1 MKELKFNSEI
11 KTINNI
17 HQIKID
23 IPWDVKFVCVYLY
36 KIKEKFVLFDAG
48 LGIGNWPKIFF
59 SSLKKLNISPKDI
72 THCFISHSHLD
83 HIGLIGKLKRKN
95 PHIKILMHD
104 ITHQKLKLENDPEK
118 SEKLEEET
126 ETTIKEMIQYG
137 ITKKQGDILTQYFLK
152 WPRMK
157 SYHKPDIILHDNDEI
172 EIQDTTFKVIWTP
185 GHSLG
190 HICLFDTKKKYLF
203 SGDHILSRITPHI
216 GLFIVNKSIK
226 EKYQQYNFTNVLELY
241 LKSLERIRKLHP
253 KIIFPAHQ
261 EIIRDPLKRISDIQA
276 HHKQRLHEIKS
287 LIKNN
292 PMSPYEISKIHFGD
306 LDEINS
312 FLALSEVLAHLRFLR
327 AKGEVKTER
336 TNKIIRFYSQ

>member
-1 MKELKFNSEI
+1 VKELKFTSEL
-11 KTINNI
+11 KTIENV

-36 KIKEKFVLFDAG
+36 KIKENYILFDAG
-48 LGIGNWPKIFF
+48 LAFGNWPKLFF
-59 SSLKKLNISPKDI
+59 SSLKKLDISPNKI

-104 ITHQKLKLENDPEK
+104 ITHQQLKWENDPEN
-118 SEKLEEET
+118 SEKLEKDT
-126 ETTIKEMIQYG
+126 EKTIQKMSQYG
-137 ITKKQGDILTQYFLK
+137 ITKKQGKILAQYFLK

-157 SYHKPDIILHDNDEI
+157 RYHKPDVILHDDDEI
-172 EIQDTTFKVIWTP
+172 EIQNTTLRVIWTP

-190 HICLFDTKKKYLF
+190 HICLFDTNKKYLF

-226 EKYQQYNFTNVLELY
+226 EQYQEYDFNNILELY
-241 LKSLERIRKLHP
+241 LKSLKKIYKLKP

-261 EIIRDPLKRISDIQA
+261 EIIRDPMKRISDIQA

-287 LIKNN
+287 VIKNN

-312 FLALSEVLAHLRFLR
+312 FLALSEVLAHLRFLK
-327 AKGEVKTER
+327 AKGEVKIEKS
-336 TNKIIRFYSQ
+336 NKVIQFYS

>member
-1 MKELKFNSEI
+1 MKELKFTSEI
-11 KTINNI
+11 KTIDNV

-23 IPWDVKFVCVYLY
+23 VPFDVKFVCVYLY
-36 KIKEKFVLFDAG
+36 KIKEDFILFDAG

-59 SSLKKLNISPKDI
+59 SSLKKLNISSKQI
-72 THCFISHSHLD
+72 QYCFISHSHLD

-104 ITHQKLKLENDPEK
+104 ITHQNLKWENDPEN
-118 SEKLEEET
+118 SEKLEKET
-126 ETTIKEMIQYG
+126 EKTIKKMGQYG
-137 ITKKQGDILTQYFLK
+137 ITKKQRDIITQYFLK
-152 WPRMK
+152 WPRLK
-157 SYHKPDIILHDNDEI
+157 RYYEPDVILLDDDEI
-172 EIQDTTFKVIWTP
+172 KIHDTKFRVIWTP
-185 GHSLG
+185 GHSMG

-216 GLFIVNKSIK
+216 GLFIVNKNIK
-226 EKYQQYNFTNVLELY
+226 EKYQQYNFNNILELY
-241 LKSLERIRKLHP
+241 LKSLERIRNLNP

-261 EIIRDPLKRISDIQA
+261 EIIRDPLKRIRAIQA

-287 LIKNN
+287 LIKSN

-312 FLALSEVLAHLRFLR
+312 FLALSEVLAHLRFLQD
-327 AKGEVKTER
+327 KGEVKTE
-336 TNKIIRFYSQ
+336 THNKVIRFYS